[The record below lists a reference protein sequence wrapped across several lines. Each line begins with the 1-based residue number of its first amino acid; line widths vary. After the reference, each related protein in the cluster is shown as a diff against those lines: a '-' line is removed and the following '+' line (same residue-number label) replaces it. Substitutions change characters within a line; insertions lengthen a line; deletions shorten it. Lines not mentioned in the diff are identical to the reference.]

1 MCMRNEEKEKIFVNS
16 GKKRYPDLSEETIR
30 M

>member
-1 MCMRNEEKEKIFVNS
+1 MCMRNEEKEKNFVNS
-16 GKKRYPDLSEETIR
+16 EKKRYPDLSEETIR